1 MRTGSLRSN
10 EIRRELEQSTPR
22 THSAKKKRKNSS
34 KKSIIFILLLLLCI
48 CLAIGTYLL
57 FHISTN
63 TIQMN
68 TAIMK
73 NQDLGVQTFLTEQ
86 NAKANID
93 IQYPTFSSS
102 NIDHTLQEYL
112 HALRIGFE
120 QTSQNEKISYPTLSV
135 TYRSHRLTKN
145 TGVVIFD
152 ITENNKNWIQ
162 VYHLDLTN
170 DSILTKNAIFKE
182 NVEEKLTE
190 LIKSKVETNTALK
203 PYLDRIDTNHYI
215 LDTDGVIFYL
225 QSEEDSFDFIHVP
238 KVTLTYKDLKNMLQ
252 DQFEVPTKI
261 LHLAYT
267 KQEIEVPKQVPKEVK
282 PVATNKPMIALTFDD
297 GPHAT
302 YTPEILNALKAHG
315 GAATFFVVRSRASQY
330 PQVLQNIVAQGS
342 EIGNHTWSHKNLAN
356 LSIAGIQK
364 EINDTTDVIL
374 KSTNVKPK
382 LVRPPYG
389 AINTTVKNTVS
400 SPLILWNVDTL
411 DWKTKNKDSIV
422 KEALKHAKDGNIIL
436 MHDIYATSK
445 DAALT
450 LIDELSR
457 QGFQLVTISQ
467 MYQAKKVPLTA
478 GKSYT
483 NLS

>member
-34 KKSIIFILLLLLCI
+34 KKTIFFLLFLLLCI
-48 CLAIGTYLL
+48 FLMIGIYLL

-73 NQDLGVQTFLTEQ
+73 NRDLGKQTFLTEQ

-93 IQYPTFSSS
+93 IQYPTLSSP
-102 NIDHTLQEYL
+102 NIDQTIQEYL
-112 HALRIGFE
+112 HSLRTGFE
-120 QTSQNEKISYPTLSV
+120 KTVEKDNISYPTLSV
-135 TYRSHRLTKN
+135 TYRSYRLTKN

-152 ITENNKNWIQ
+152 IAEKEKKWIQ
-162 VYHLDLTN
+162 VYHLDLAN

-190 LIKSKVETNTALK
+190 LIKSKVETNTSLK
-203 PYLDRIDTNHYI
+203 PYLDGIDTNHYI
-215 LDTDGVIFYL
+215 LDTNHVIFYL
-225 QSEEDSFDFIHVP
+225 QSDESSFDFNHIP
-238 KVTLTYKDLKNMLQ
+238 KVTFTYKELKNMLQ
-252 DQFEVPTKI
+252 DQLEVPTQI
-261 LHLAYT
+261 LHMVYT
-267 KQEIEVPKQVPKEVK
+267 KQEIEVSKQVPKEVK

-297 GPHAT
+297 GPHIT
-302 YTPEILNALKAHG
+302 YTTEILNALKKYG
-315 GAATFFVVRSRASQY
+315 GAATFFVVGSRASQY
-330 PQVLQNIVAQGS
+330 PQILQNIVAQGS

-356 LSIAGIQK
+356 LSITGIQK
-364 EINDTTDVIL
+364 EVNDTTDMIL

-382 LVRPPYG
+382 LIRPPYG
-389 AINTTVKNTVS
+389 SINTTVKNTVS

-411 DWKTKNKDSIV
+411 DWKTKNKDMIV
-422 KEALKHAKDGNIIL
+422 QEALKNAKDGNIIL

-450 LIDELSR
+450 IIEELSKK
-457 QGFQLVTISQ
+457 GFQLVTVSQ
-467 MYQAKKVPLTA
+467 MYQSKKVPFA
-478 GKSYT
+478 SGKAYT
-483 NLS
+483 NL